1 MSSGQSLRNGS
12 SVEPGLPN
20 TRLMPKERSR
30 SSVAC
35 LTVTDLLPVLPF
47 FAMVS
52 VPLCLSALL
61 TQPSLRAQRSNPEC
75 RRGDS
80 LDCFVASLL
89 AMTRRDY
96 HHTAVPFI
104 VGCPSAFA
112 VHSSM
117 PPAVSLAL
125 MENSEPSNSGWRPR

>member
-52 VPLCLSALL
+52 VPCCSSALSAP
-61 TQPSLRAQRSNPEC
+61 PSLRGA
-75 RRGDS
+75 
-80 LDCFVASLL
+80 L
-89 AMTRRDY
+89 ATKQSRLPRRRDSGLLRYARNDEEEAAVY

-117 PPAVSLAL
+117 PSAVSLA
-125 MENSEPSNSGWRPR
+125 